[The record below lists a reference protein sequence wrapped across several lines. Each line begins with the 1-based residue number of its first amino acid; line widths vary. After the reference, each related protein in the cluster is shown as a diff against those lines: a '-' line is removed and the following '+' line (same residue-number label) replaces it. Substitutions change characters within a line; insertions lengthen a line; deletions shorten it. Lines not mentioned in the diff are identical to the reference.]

1 MSQDDVGPV
10 LENSELGRAL
20 IAAMRELQPAL
31 AVDDRGAYLRVRVPG
46 RCVVQRAAV
55 ERALGRPFRLP
66 GDLEAVMP
74 SFKGSFHVTSDEAV
88 WAFGGR

>member
-1 MSQDDVGPV
+1 MSTEDVGPV
-10 LENSELGRAL
+10 LENSDLGRAL
-20 IAAMRELQPAL
+20 VAAMRELQPAL
-31 AVDDRGAYLRVRVPG
+31 TVEDHGAYLRVRVPR

-74 SFKGSFHVTSDEAV
+74 SFKGNFHVGPDEAV
-88 WAFGGR
+88 WAFGRR